1 VKDIYVLG
9 TPQAI
14 QPAQPIG
21 GANALLVNRNNNV
34 PFGAALLHVK
44 GSLLARNCLLQPQ
57 QTPLG
62 KALSAGYRFAPLSL
76 PLLGYTDLKIRVTSP
91 TAEPSKLYMAAI
103 ARGSAAGAP
112 PMYCGGTYKDG
123 WGQGNIRDL
132 GLVYYVANDN
142 TPPAIRQTSGV
153 PSSLAFHLSD
163 TGTGVKS
170 YEAYIDNKF
179 VLFEQGKDRSI
190 IFCDLRKTPVLST
203 KTQHTLRIVA
213 TDRRQNVATYT
224 TKLTY

>member
-1 VKDIYVLG
+1 
-9 TPQAI
+9 
-14 QPAQPIG
+14 
-21 GANALLVNRNNNV
+21 
-34 PFGAALLHVK
+34 
-44 GSLLARNCLLQPQ
+44 
-57 QTPLG
+57 
-62 KALSAGYRFAPLSL
+62 
-76 PLLGYTDLKIRVTSP
+76 
-91 TAEPSKLYMAAI
+91 MAAI
-103 ARGSAAGAP
+103 DRGSAAGAP
-112 PMYCGGTYKDG
+112 PMYCGGTYKNG
-123 WGQGNIRDL
+123 WVQGNIRDL
-132 GLVYYVANDN
+132 GLVYYVAHDN